1 MSFKRNCYVHKK
13 ASSLVINGH
22 LPTCVIL
29 QRRAQPRLET
39 VDRQVVAVFLPAVG
53 NRILLRCGGAIDR

>member
-1 MSFKRNCYVHKK
+1 VSFKRSCYVHKK

-39 VDRQVVAVFLPAVG
+39 VDRQGAAVFLPAVG